1 MKTILAMIS
10 LCLPSLNLLPSLIQ
24 TDRLNQEINFSQFKQ
39 FCLLLFGL
47 EILHLSEFQINTE
60 FRWCLRSLIMREYT
74 SPTHEHAS
82 PLKNVLCYLT
92 VRQNCIRRVKSIEEI
107 LLEHKEKQKTV
118 MAIFK
123 NVNYGECLQAK
134 KF

>member
-1 MKTILAMIS
+1 
-10 LCLPSLNLLPSLIQ
+10 
-24 TDRLNQEINFSQFKQ
+24 
-39 FCLLLFGL
+39 
-47 EILHLSEFQINTE
+47 
-60 FRWCLRSLIMREYT
+60 MREYT